1 MTLRAPETDGHAE
14 IQDLLSGSE
23 PPALSGSGAVR
34 RDAILTDV
42 LRRAPGIRRA
52 RAARRAAVG
61 AAPLLLVVF
70 AVLVLRPWPSA
81 THPMPITPGETS
93 SHGTPITHA
102 QAPATPPAPEER
114 PRGDS
119 VPPRRFASI
128 VSTASNVFEDRIVS
142 TASGRRFESHVEVR
156 TIDDETLLALLALEG
171 RVDGVVRIG
180 DRTML
185 ASELASRSA
194 AQPAHPASPEP
205 PIPRD
210 RTMLGL

>member
-1 MTLRAPETDGHAE
+1 MTLRAPETDGPAE
-14 IQDLLSGSE
+14 IQDLLSGSD

-34 RDAILTDV
+34 RDAILADV
-42 LRRAPGIRRA
+42 LCRAPGIRRA

-70 AVLVLRPWPSA
+70 AVLVFRPWPSA
-81 THPMPITPGETS
+81 THPTPVTPGDTGAHEA
-93 SHGTPITHA
+93 PIAHA
-102 QAPATPPAPEER
+102 DAPPAPEEAS
-114 PRGDS
+114 RGDS

-128 VSTASNVFEDRIVS
+128 VSTANHAFEDRIVS

-185 ASELASRSA
+185 ASELASRTA